1 MRRLP
6 RQKCVGLGFTFPSNQ
21 KKNTLNHDW
30 VDEGNELLDQTTY
43 QRHIKCLS
51 AKQSMQSKLIVMKET
66 VGSRR
71 TWIQTERPSVSE
83 VIKKF
88 PCLVEYEVVG
98 DSFSI
103 IHKIQDKH
111 SIIM

>member
-6 RQKCVGLGFTFPSNQ
+6 RQKRVGLSFTSPSNQ
-21 KKNTLNHDW
+21 KKSILNHDW

-43 QRHIKCLS
+43 QRHIKSLS
-51 AKQSMQSKLIVMKET
+51 TKQSMQSKLIVMKET
-66 VGSRR
+66 AGSRR

-88 PCLVEYEVVG
+88 TCLVEYEVVG

-103 IHKIQDKH
+103 YT
-111 SIIM
+111 